1 MLSRTPDVLEM
12 LLQGLPRAWETANEG
27 QGTFSPREVLGHLIQ
42 GEREDWIPRAQMI
55 VEHGESRS
63 FEPFERFA
71 HRKWFDAFT
80 TGELLAELRR
90 LREANLER
98 LVGWKLSEQ
107 DLERRGR
114 HPDFGPVTLRQLLST
129 WVVHDLNHLAQIS
142 RVMAKHYGADVG
154 PWRAL
159 PADPRSLKFQDWEST
174 AGRAVCS

>member
-1 MLSRTPDVLEM
+1 MLSRTPSVLEM

-80 TGELLAELRR
+80 TAELLAELRR

-98 LVGWKLSEQ
+98 LAGW
-107 DLERRGR
+107 
-114 HPDFGPVTLRQLLST
+114 
-129 WVVHDLNHLAQIS
+129 NHLAQIS

-154 PWRAL
+154 PWRAYL
-159 PADPRSLKFQDWEST
+159 PIL
-174 AGRAVCS
+174 GR